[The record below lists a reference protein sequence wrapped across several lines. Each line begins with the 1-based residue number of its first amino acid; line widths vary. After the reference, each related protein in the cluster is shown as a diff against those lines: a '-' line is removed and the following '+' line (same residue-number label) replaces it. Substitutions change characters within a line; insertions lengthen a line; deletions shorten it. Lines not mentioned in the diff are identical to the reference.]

1 MVAFGPQIRGKGAC
15 RGGGAVPRTDINPS
29 SKSPDSEQNLR
40 GNGPPPEG
48 AERQD
53 LFCFHDLNGKLL
65 AVDPKPARL
74 LGYEVEEI
82 LQIPMRDLIVPQFRD
97 EFDDYLRKIAREGEA
112 HGLLAVRTRAGEH
125 LLWEYHNVLQS
136 EGEAGPIVK
145 GTARDV
151 TDRRKAQASG
161 NDGPTAGSA
170 AVLDQSLR
178 ELKLFRMLLEYSND
192 GIEIVDPATMRF
204 LDINEKAC
212 VALGYTREELLGMRV
227 FDIDPKVNEATTKKV
242 VEELRKSGFMV
253 MDTVHRRKDGSTF
266 AVEISMRLVVVDREY
281 IVVIARDLTER
292 SRTEERFQA
301 SEKRYRALHERS
313 PMGVSWVETETGR
326 LLGVN
331 PKFCEIAGRSEQQL
345 LACTVWDITHPEDRR
360 LTKDRMRQLADG
372 QLQHYQIEKRY
383 ERPDG
388 EVRWVMADIVAMGR
402 DEENRLWHMG
412 IVQDITERRQTE
424 EALQRLFLQL
434 ATVNQELAA
443 AREKLAEE
451 KLYLEK
457 AIDVDLG
464 FGQVIGQSDKLKDV
478 MARLARVAPSDAT
491 VLLLGETGTGKE
503 LAARALHRMSERKNN
518 AFIKINCAAV
528 PSGLLESELFG
539 FEKGAFTGAVT
550 RKIGRLELADKGT
563 LFLDEIGEIPLALQP
578 KLLRVLQ
585 DMEFER
591 LGSTHTIKV
600 NFRLVAATNRDLLQ
614 SVQAKEFRS
623 DLYYRLNVFPIV
635 LPALRERREDI
646 RPLVEHFVGKFAT
659 RMKKT
664 ITSIPLKTMEALV
677 RWHWPGNIRELE
689 NFLERSVILTPG
701 SVLQSP
707 LAELESSAVDTPDV
721 LKTLRENERER
732 IVEALKACHGRLG
745 GPDGAAAR
753 LGLKRTTLQSKLDQL
768 KIKPE
773 SYRE

>member
-1 MVAFGPQIRGKGAC
+1 
-15 RGGGAVPRTDINPS
+15 
-29 SKSPDSEQNLR
+29 
-40 GNGPPPEG
+40 
-48 AERQD
+48 
-53 LFCFHDLNGKLL
+53 
-65 AVDPKPARL
+65 
-74 LGYEVEEI
+74 
-82 LQIPMRDLIVPQFRD
+82 MRDLIVPQFRD

>member
-1 MVAFGPQIRGKGAC
+1 M
-15 RGGGAVPRTDINPS
+15 PRTDINPS

-550 RKIGRLELADKGT
+550 RKIGRLELADKET

>member
-1 MVAFGPQIRGKGAC
+1 M
-15 RGGGAVPRTDINPS
+15 PRTDINPS